1 MPIQVLC
8 SGCKTR
14 FAVHEKF
21 AGKQG
26 PCPKC
31 KAIIKIPEVAADEG
45 DIKVHEPDPH
55 ASGGKTVTGQPTG
68 KPLTRK
74 EAKITPAI
82 LAGGIGGALVVAG
95 AAYFLGETLQE
106 QPLLL
111 GAGLVAITFPLTA
124 FFYAILRN
132 DELEPFRGTNLLLRA
147 ALCTIGYAGLWGAHA
162 VAAMYLTDPWAWAFA
177 GIPFLLIGSGIA
189 FLTFDMQAENALFH
203 YGFYLL
209 ITLLLRW
216 LVGLPP
222 VWLPGG

>member
-1 MPIQVLC
+1 MPIQVVC
-8 SGCKTR
+8 SGCQTR
-14 FAVHEKF
+14 FAVADKF

-31 KAIIKIPEVAADEG
+31 KALIKIPEVAVDENE
-45 DIKVHEPDPH
+45 IKVHEPE
-55 ASGGKTVTGQPTG
+55 AYTSGGKTVTGQPTG

-74 EAKITPAI
+74 EAKITPAL
-82 LAGGIGGALVVAG
+82 LAAGIGGTLAVA
-95 AAYFLGETLQE
+95 AVAWFFGESLQE
-106 QPLLL
+106 QPIAL
-111 GAGLVAITFPLTA
+111 GIGLTAITFPLTA

-132 DELEPFRGTNLLLRA
+132 DELEPYRGANLMIRA
-147 ALCTIGYAGLWGAHA
+147 ALCTVGYAGLWGAYA

-177 GIPFLLIGSGIA
+177 GIPFLLIGSAIA

-209 ITLLLRW
+209 VTLLLRW

-222 VWLPGG
+222 VWSPGG